1 MTENQG
7 MPENRLHQASLSVF
21 FGTNVAPTP
30 SVLSDSQIS
39 VTVPAGS
46 NTVDVTVQS
55 GLHEPDTNDGPGA
68 NVHEPIFG
76 YGISA
81 TNSADRFTY
90 VAVPNVPKFAN
101 VSTSDGNII
110 VSGNGGTGTY
120 HVLVSTN
127 LLLPWTNWTVLASGS
142 FDHSGNFAFTNPI
155 SSTNSGLFYLLR
167 VP

>member
-1 MTENQG
+1 M
-7 MPENRLHQASLSVF
+7 
-21 FGTNVAPTP
+21 
-30 SVLSDSQIS
+30 
-39 VTVPAGS
+39 
-46 NTVDVTVQS
+46 DVTVQS

-90 VAVPNVPKFAN
+90 VAVPNVPKFAH